1 MTHRLGLPQTPGY
14 VFASVNG
21 KERNRAGTR
30 LVEIDSATGIQPGDP
45 VIVKKG
51 ASAFFGT
58 SLAALLSG
66 CGVDT
71 VVVAGATTSGCV
83 RASVVDAVQSGFNV
97 LVPHD
102 CCGDRAE
109 NPHAAALYD
118 INQKYGDVT
127 DSQDILAW
135 LEGVS

>member
-71 VVVAGATTSGCV
+71 VVVAGAT
-83 RASVVDAVQSGFNV
+83 
-97 LVPHD
+97 
-102 CCGDRAE
+102 
-109 NPHAAALYD
+109 
-118 INQKYGDVT
+118 QKYGDVT